1 MSPQH
6 LGKHAQDKITGFKG
20 IVTGEIA
27 YITGCDQILI
37 QPQGLDDNGKPFESR
52 WFDISRC
59 EIGDEILYEPLR
71 QVEPGADRPG
81 GPGDENPTD
90 HVR

>member
-1 MSPQH
+1 MKAEH
-6 LGKHAQDKITGFKG
+6 LGKHAKDCITGFEG
-20 IVTGEIA
+20 LVTGEIS

-37 QPQGLDDNGKPFESR
+37 QPKPLDKDGKIQEPK
-52 WFDISRC
+52 WFDIYRC
-59 EIGDEILYEPLR
+59 EISNVVEFELLR
-71 QVEPGADRPG
+71 QTPQASDRPG